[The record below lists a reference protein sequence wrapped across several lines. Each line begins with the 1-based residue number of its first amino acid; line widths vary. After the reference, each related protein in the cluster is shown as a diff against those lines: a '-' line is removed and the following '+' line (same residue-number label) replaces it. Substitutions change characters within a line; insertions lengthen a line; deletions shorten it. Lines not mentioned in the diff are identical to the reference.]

1 MIKASP
7 ISKSVLKL
15 IPGIAIFVG
24 SAVTNIGFTSCGET
38 TEGDSTVVVATG
50 TASREDLLKI
60 IDGGWVNVNYADA
73 LLRVHSP
80 MFAAEAGRP
89 VQELMFDVSKIKGDT
104 VFNNTGRL
112 NYFEGERFDVVFA
125 NEGGSTIMKIYE
137 GGELDVTDPATLT
150 YKITGADTMLCVVK
164 KVGNDSIWYR
174 RTFHKAPL
182 RAGIAQ
188 NALEHFVNQS
198 LFAGEWKTQ
207 DGSIVTFTAD
217 GKVSGWAK
225 WTWYSV
231 EIDKYGSE
239 IQPDVMS
246 VYNDKMGATYVYTLD
261 NDRLS
266 IYEYDSN
273 AADGMW
279 TRGEMVAEL
288 MKRHTTQ

>member
-1 MIKASP
+1 MF
-7 ISKSVLKL
+7 
-15 IPGIAIFVG
+15 FV
-24 SAVTNIGFTSCGET
+24 VTNVGFTSCNGT
-38 TEGDSTVVVATG
+38 TEGDSTIVVSNGNV
-50 TASREDLLKI
+50 SREDLLKI
-60 IDGGWVNVNYADA
+60 IDGGWVNLNYEEA

-89 VQELMFDVSKIKGDT
+89 VQELMFDVSTMKGDT

-112 NYFEGERFDVVFA
+112 NYFQGERFDVVFA
-125 NEGGSTIMKIYE
+125 NEGGSTTMKIYE
-137 GGELDVTDPATLT
+137 GAGLDVTDPATLT
-150 YKITGADTMLCVVK
+150 YKISGADTMLCVVK
-164 KVGNDSIWYR
+164 KIGNDSIWYR

-198 LFAGEWKTQ
+198 LFAGEWKAQ
-207 DGSIVTFTAD
+207 DGTTVTFSAD

-225 WTWYSV
+225 WTWFSV

-246 VYNDKMGATYVYTLD
+246 AYNDKMGATYVYTLD
-261 NDRLS
+261 NERLS

-273 AADGMW
+273 TADGTW
-279 TRGEMVAEL
+279 TRGELVIEL
-288 MKRHTTQ
+288 MKKHVVQ